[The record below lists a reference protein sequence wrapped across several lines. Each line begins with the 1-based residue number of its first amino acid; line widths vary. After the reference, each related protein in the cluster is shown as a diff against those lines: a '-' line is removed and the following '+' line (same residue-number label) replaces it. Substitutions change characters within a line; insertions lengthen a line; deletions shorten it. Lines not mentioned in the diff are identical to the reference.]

1 MNDLSQD
8 VKQIFDRAVVKP
20 ATRHGYSKEHAA
32 YNRIA
37 RKAWDDFCQK
47 AGADLKNMSRDT
59 AQEFLD
65 YLGRNPELS
74 RFNSQ
79 VQSGEPLTM
88 PDEAAPLPE
97 MMDMPAPMVE
107 PVVEPVVVEPLI
119 FVP

>member
-1 MNDLSQD
+1 M
-8 VKQIFDRAVVKP
+8 KQIFDRAVVKP